1 MNWRRWKWTLG
12 RLLRRDET
20 DRDLDEEIRAHLA
33 IEIRQRMEAGDAAET
48 ARLDATKDFGNISL
62 VKEETRE
69 MWTCTSLDRLW
80 QDAHY
85 AVRGLRQSFGFTL
98 LALAALALG
107 IGSTTAM
114 FTVLYAVIIRPLP
127 YPDPDRL
134 VTVWEQSPSTRP
146 NVVSILNFR
155 AWRERVRSFDSM
167 AAYNQG
173 PKNLLGGEESAQ
185 ITGANVTADFFH
197 VLRVEPFLGR
207 GLARDEE
214 GPSSPR
220 LAILSHGFWQR
231 RFGGDVSVIGRQV
244 SIDGA
249 HHEIIGVLP
258 PDFGFP
264 DRQVDVFTP
273 LRAEYSGRDFNV
285 VARLRPG
292 VGLDSARAEMI
303 SNRRRDGC

>member
-20 DRDLDEEIRAHLA
+20 DRHLDEEIRAHLA

-69 MWTCTSLDRLW
+69 MWTFTSLERLW

-85 AVRGLRQSFGFTL
+85 AVRGLRQSFGFTF

-134 VTVWEQSPSTRP
+134 VTVWEQSPSTRTH
-146 NVVSILNFR
+146 VVSLLIF
-155 AWRERVRSFDSM
+155 M
-167 AAYNQG
+167 A
-173 PKNLLGGEESAQ
+173 
-185 ITGANVTADFFH
+185 
-197 VLRVEPFLGR
+197 
-207 GLARDEE
+207 
-214 GPSSPR
+214 
-220 LAILSHGFWQR
+220 
-231 RFGGDVSVIGRQV
+231 
-244 SIDGA
+244 
-249 HHEIIGVLP
+249 
-258 PDFGFP
+258 
-264 DRQVDVFTP
+264 
-273 LRAEYSGRDFNV
+273 
-285 VARLRPG
+285 
-292 VGLDSARAEMI
+292 
-303 SNRRRDGC
+303 